1 MVGNL
6 ELCGKPM
13 GNCDEGSIPS
23 ILVIVILATMATIG
37 IGIVVFINH
46 KRQPS
51 LLTKAPVQPTN
62 LQKKSGIKESNKS
75 GQDSTNRS
83 GNIQKVE
90 NVKLNFVR
98 EDRESGSFG
107 SSYKAALHNG
117 QVMVV
122 KRFKQMNNLGKEEF
136 QEHMSKLG
144 RLRHP
149 NLLPLVAYYYRK
161 EEKLLAFDCAE
172 GQLGRSSTC
181 MHAILE
187 SRMGIVRK
195 RIPISIQS

>member
-1 MVGNL
+1 
-6 ELCGKPM
+6 M

-51 LLTKAPVQPTN
+51 LLTKAPVQPSN

-75 GQDSTNRS
+75 RQDSPNCS

-98 EDRESGSFG
+98 EDRERFDTQELLKASAEILGSGSFG

-117 QVMVV
+117 QMMVV

-172 GQLGRSSTC
+172 GQLGRSS
-181 MHAILE
+181 A
-187 SRMGIVRK
+187 
-195 RIPISIQS
+195 